1 MGAIKYH
8 SAIDLVAVMI
18 NKVEKIKDQWNL
30 GSTFFIDV
38 QGGFDLFSQVK
49 LVQQMIK
56 PWIDEDSLCWKQ

>member
-56 PWIDEDSLCWKQ
+56 P